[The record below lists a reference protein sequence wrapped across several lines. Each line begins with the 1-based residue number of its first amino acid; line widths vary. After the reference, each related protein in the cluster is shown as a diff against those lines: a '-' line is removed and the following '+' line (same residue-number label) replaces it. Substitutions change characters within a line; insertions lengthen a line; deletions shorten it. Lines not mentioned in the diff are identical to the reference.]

1 MKTLKMQFTMSDNKS
16 VLTMSLPSVRADVTA
31 EQVKAFMNTVIAK
44 DAISY
49 NGMTV
54 TAAKA
59 ATIVTTDD
67 EVIF

>member
-31 EQVKAFMNTVIAK
+31 DEVKAFMNTVIAK

-54 TAAKA
+54 TAALA

-67 EVIF
+67 KVIF

>member
-1 MKTLKMQFTMSDNKS
+1 MKTLKMQFTMSDGKS

-31 EQVKAFMNTVIAK
+31 DEVKAFMNTVITK

-59 ATIVTTDD
+59 DTIVTTDD